1 MVQRPAYILPL
12 IVLSQFAGTSL
23 WFSGNAILPEI
34 SKAFQLQQAALAV
47 VTSSVLTGFIIGT
60 FVFAVTAMADRF
72 QPSYVFFLSSLLAA
86 TSNLLILIPQQEIG
100 LLILS
105 RFSTGFFLAGIYPV
119 GMKIAAEWYEKGLGK
134 ALGYLLGALV
144 LGTAFPHLLKQ
155 AESGYNWRTVL
166 ILTSSFASLGGL
178 LMLLFVPRGPFSKTS
193 LHYSFKAF
201 QQSFQS
207 ANFRAASF
215 GYFGHM
221 WELYA
226 FWAFV
231 PLMLSIYN
239 EKQMLSLNIPFW
251 SFIVIA
257 TGMMGCIVGGYL
269 TKKIGSAR
277 VAYAAMTVSM
287 CCCLLSYFSFE
298 LSPSFF
304 LLFLFIWGFTVVAD
318 SPQFSSIVAQTAVAE
333 NKGSALT
340 IVTCIGFTITVIAI
354 YTITFMY
361 EQTDHAPWV
370 FLFLAPGPLFG
381 LWKLKPLLQEKL
393 FA

>member
-1 MVQRPAYILPL
+1 
-12 IVLSQFAGTSL
+12 
-23 WFSGNAILPEI
+23 
-34 SKAFQLQQAALAV
+34 
-47 VTSSVLTGFIIGT
+47 
-60 FVFAVTAMADRF
+60 
-72 QPSYVFFLSSLLAA
+72 
-86 TSNLLILIPQQEIG
+86 
-100 LLILS
+100 
-105 RFSTGFFLAGIYPV
+105 
-119 GMKIAAEWYEKGLGK
+119 
-134 ALGYLLGALV
+134 
-144 LGTAFPHLLKQ
+144 
-155 AESGYNWRTVL
+155 
-166 ILTSSFASLGGL
+166 
-178 LMLLFVPRGPFSKTS
+178 
-193 LHYSFKAF
+193 
-201 QQSFQS
+201 
-207 ANFRAASF
+207 
-215 GYFGHM
+215 
-221 WELYA
+221 
-226 FWAFV
+226 
-231 PLMLSIYN
+231 
-239 EKQMLSLNIPFW
+239 
-251 SFIVIA
+251 
-257 TGMMGCIVGGYL
+257 MGCIVGGYL

-298 LSPSFF
+298 LSPLFF